1 MPPLFLPKSTRA
13 KLHLSKQD
21 LLKRSAEDKRQTFS
35 VFIALSDG
43 NALVGMPDWVQ
54 NAYTQMV
61 RIANK
66 SKKQVFDVV
75 IANCFIEMFGT
86 EKTKSKL
93 FSIIQAATLS
103 NFTMER
109 TGKDEEDVAVKL
121 AFKISFNARKEI
133 YDWFWD
139 AKKDDFWACFEESQ
153 QDLSFQAA
161 RDAEADSTNEA
172 DDDEDAEQE
181 DLPLEDDEDDEDEED
196 EEEEDESEDEPAE
209 LEASESQSAKA
220 ARIRKE
226 AEANA
231 ANASPAARPALIGN
245 VPKRTPS
252 VTVVQ

>member
-153 QDLSFQAA
+153 QDLTFAAA
-161 RDAEADSTNEA
+161 RDAESES
-172 DDDEDAEQE
+172 DDDSDDDEEEDAEQE
-181 DLPLEDDEDDEDEED
+181 DLPLDDEDEDEDDEEDDEDEPE
-196 EEEEDESEDEPAE
+196 E

-226 AEANA
+226 AEVNA
-231 ANASPAARPALIGN
+231 ANAAPAARPALIGN

-252 VTVVQ
+252 VFPVH